1 MSKTLYDITSLAS
14 LKKKARNSELK
25 KALTSAMK
33 GTKAGEF
40 FGDSLWNGSSGKMWT
55 IKVSE
60 DNLKIIEKNVD
71 EKIKGKNL
79 DTELAEYKV
88 RFQQSGLTTA
98 PGKKADGKTT
108 AMQEEASMWIIKR
121 AINYNKK
128 YSKWQ
133 DITKDGKYR
142 ELVELYP
149 DIDDVWLQGLWAQ
162 NKKMYQEYSSSHFSE
177 WSRSGGFM
185 DFITDLVRTEFGI
198 TRKDTWNPADIWMVN
213 GQSKREQE
221 LKKACKGNN
230 PQIQELN
237 EVMKKQF
244 KSKKVVGVSLKKI
257 SGKEAKWEL
266 VNVEDVMF
274 EGPDFNFEVDKIRM
288 TLSEKSGTDGQF
300 ATQDTVIFLED
311 VGGSFKFKFQIKNSA
326 GGKIDNQK
334 VEGTVVG
341 ASAARAG
348 KAPQEFLRPLYKEYG
363 MKYENRHQQ
372 YPYTPDDF
380 LEEFDK
386 HYRRFKFI
394 YPHIDCGIKNTKI
407 AFKNALLKSWANK
420 HDSSKGIPTGK
431 LMQIH
436 FVHDIYKLSKKK
448 REDLLTDLVFLAQK
462 KGKRFGPF
470 GKLY

>member
-1 MSKTLYDITSLAS
+1 MASQYDITSMAS
-14 LKKKARNSELK
+14 LKKKASNSGLK

-40 FGDSLWNGSSGKMWT
+40 FGDSNWNGSSGKMWT

-60 DNLKIIEKNVD
+60 DNLKMIEKNVD

-79 DTELAEYKV
+79 DTVLADYKV
-88 RFQQSGLTTA
+88 RFQRSGLTTA

-121 AINYNKK
+121 AVNDNKK

-162 NKKMYQEYSSSHFSE
+162 NKKMYQEYASSHFSE

-185 DFITDLVRTEFGI
+185 DFITDLVRAEFGI

-213 GQSKREQE
+213 GESKREQE
-221 LKKACKGNN
+221 LKKACEGNN

-237 EVMKKQF
+237 EVMKKLF

-274 EGPDFNFEVDKIRM
+274 EGNDFNFEVDKIRM
-288 TLSEKSGTDGQF
+288 TLSEKEGTDGQF
-300 ATQDTVIFLED
+300 GTQDTVIFLED

-334 VEGTVVG
+334 VEGTVIG

-380 LEEFDK
+380 LKEFDT

-394 YPHIDCGIKNTKI
+394 YPKIDCGIKNTKI
-407 AFKNALLKSWANK
+407 AFKNAFLRSWTNK
-420 HDSSKGIPTGK
+420 IDSRAGIPTGK

-436 FVHDIYKLSKKK
+436 FVYDIYKLTKKK